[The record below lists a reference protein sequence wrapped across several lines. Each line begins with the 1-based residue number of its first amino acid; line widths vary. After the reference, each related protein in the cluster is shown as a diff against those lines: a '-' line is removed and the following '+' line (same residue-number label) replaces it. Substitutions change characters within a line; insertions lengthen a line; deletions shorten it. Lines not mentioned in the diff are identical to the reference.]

1 MRFQRRCARTYS
13 NSARENGD
21 GLCVRVSS
29 AADFELVWDEVGDDV
44 SVLNISTQA
53 TRHFPWWDMRNAC
66 WRGELTDEFS
76 KDCVK
81 VHRRRRK
88 SKRGACAN
96 EGGGLGVLLCMAVV
110 AVLTAAWFAN
120 GSVVS
125 FANLLREREF
135 VESAA
140 ALFACVFSTGMPAS
154 VKVLYETVFSLATCF
169 VWTATSIFV
178 IAPMR
183 GLACFMKMGIW
194 LIDFCLGTLPTAG
207 QRRRSRSTFRRLRAR
222 WTAETNLS
230 SLPKASDVNSIL
242 LNGC

>member
-1 MRFQRRCARTYS
+1 MQFQQKCARTYS
-13 NSARENGD
+13 TSVRAHGD

-29 AADFELVWDEVGDDV
+29 AADFELDWNGVGDDV
-44 SVLNISTQA
+44 SVLNISTEA

-96 EGGGLGVLLCMAVV
+96 EGGGLGGLLCMGVV
-110 AVLTAAWFAN
+110 AVLTAACFAN

-125 FANLLREREF
+125 FANLQREREL

-140 ALFACVFSTGMPAS
+140 ALFACVFSTAMPAI
-154 VKVLYETVFSLATCF
+154 VKVLYETLLSLATCF
-169 VWTATSIFV
+169 VWTATSI
-178 IAPMR
+178 
-183 GLACFMKMGIW
+183 L
-194 LIDFCLGTLPTAG
+194 
-207 QRRRSRSTFRRLRAR
+207 
-222 WTAETNLS
+222 
-230 SLPKASDVNSIL
+230 
-242 LNGC
+242 